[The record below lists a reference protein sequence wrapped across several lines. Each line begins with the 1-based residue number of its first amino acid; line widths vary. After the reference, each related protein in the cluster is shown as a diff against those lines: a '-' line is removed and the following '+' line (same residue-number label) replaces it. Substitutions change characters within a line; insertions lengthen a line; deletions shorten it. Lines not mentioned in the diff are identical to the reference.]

1 MAWDTIAHSAQV
13 QLYIQY
19 NARLPPRS
27 PAFQW
32 PSGPVL
38 LAAQFGLDAI
48 LFGQNSTPK
57 STIEYDRA
65 FLKHLVKHVD
75 EAIEACSEEQAA
87 FLDTTKEDLTV
98 DDALLE
104 RYMTLMSLPETASS
118 VHGTH
123 IPCALHVVHFFP
135 IDDALAL
142 HPVLGRCESVVLR
155 QEGAAISQGTTG
167 LTTWEASLRLAAHLT
182 AQFSQICH
190 PQARIL
196 ELGSGTGFLG
206 LVCSRLFH
214 TRSGPRTDFP
224 LVLTDV
230 EGQVLSRLQE
240 TVNLSMST
248 TEVLTQQTMHKT
260 LTLSH

>member
-48 LFGQNSTPK
+48 LFAQNSTPK

-75 EAIEACSEEQAA
+75 EAIEECSEEQAA
-87 FLDTTKEDLTV
+87 SLDTTKEDLTV

-104 RYMTLMSLPETASS
+104 RYMTLVSLPETASS

-248 TEVLTQQTMHKT
+248 TVVLTQQTMHKT
-260 LTLSH
+260 LKLSH